1 MAGGHEYTVQD
12 KYDLLITDLKMPQ
25 AGSLNAQISRE
36 MNPDHVIIVI
46 TGYGTVNTA
55 GDAMRLGRS
64 IIL

>member
-1 MAGGHEYTVQD
+1 MQD

-25 AGSLNAQISRE
+25 AGGLNAQISKE
-36 MNPDHVIIVI
+36 MNPDHVVIVI

-55 GDAMRLGRS
+55 VDAMKLGRS